1 MTTTAPPAPVRTRAA
16 VPGASPLPQVN
27 LLPPEVRAGRQLG
40 RVKTWL
46 GITVLV
52 VILVA
57 GLLFVSASFAAT
69 QAQNELTEVQD
80 TNQALLAEQAQ
91 YAEVPRVLG
100 QLSEATEARELGM
113 STEVLWRPY
122 LRAVA
127 ATAPAG
133 VSFDTFGVS
142 AATPTSPAA
151 APIDPLQMPSVGT
164 LTFTARSLTLPDTAD
179 WLEQLAQVPGFSDPW
194 LGSAQI
200 TDESGVYYQLTG
212 TVQIT
217 DEAYAQRFIDEEN
230 S

>member
-1 MTTTAPPAPVRTRAA
+1 MTTTAAPAPVHTRAA
-16 VPGASPLPQVN
+16 VPGAPGLPQVN

-46 GITVLV
+46 GISVLI

-57 GLLFVSASFAAT
+57 GMLFVWASFSAT
-69 QAQNELTEVQD
+69 QAQNELTELQD

-100 QLSEATEARELGM
+100 QLSETTEARELGM

-122 LRAVA
+122 LAAVA

-133 VSFDTFGVS
+133 VSFDTFGVN
-142 AATPTSPAA
+142 AATPTTPPT
-151 APIDPLQMPSVGT
+151 APTDPLHAPNVGT

-179 WLEQLAQVPGFSDPW
+179 WIEQLAEVPGFTDPW
-194 LGSAQI
+194 LSSAQI
-200 TDESGVYYQLTG
+200 TDESGVYYQLSG

-217 DEAYAQRFIDEEN
+217 EDAYAQRFIDEET